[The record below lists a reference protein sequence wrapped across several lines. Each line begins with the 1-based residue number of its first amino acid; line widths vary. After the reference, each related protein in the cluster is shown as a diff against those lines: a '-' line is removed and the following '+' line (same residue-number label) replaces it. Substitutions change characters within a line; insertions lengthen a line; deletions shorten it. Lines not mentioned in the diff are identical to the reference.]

1 MRADKYIFAIMV
13 ALLFVGCTNKEKQ
26 SGATKKKAD
35 ITFAYVTK
43 KVVTPIDEYADEAP
57 KLTCDVQMQ
66 LAESSDKE
74 IEQRINREIIYTIF
88 GYENIEPECATDSFF
103 TAIKNEYLSLRPEY
117 YNEKAMNNSAPW
129 FNYSYT
135 IKSKVERGYN
145 GIINYTSTI
154 DTFTGGAH
162 GSFATTMLN
171 FDPATGEVIELSDF
185 FKENYEEV
193 LIDRLIRALIK
204 KSGAKSFEELQDM
217 GYLVLNDMFV
227 TNNFVL
233 GEEEILFHFNH
244 YDIAPYALGTCDLSF
259 TYDELKDIIKD

>member
-1 MRADKYIFAIMV
+1 MNADTSPAVTIIMPAYNASAYIAEAIQSV
-13 ALLFVGCTNKEKQ
+13 LDQTWTNWE
-26 SGATKKKAD
+26 
-35 ITFAYVTK
+35 
-43 KVVTPIDEYADEAP
+43 
-57 KLTCDVQMQ
+57 L
-66 LAESSDKE
+66 
-74 IEQRINREIIYTIF
+74 IIVDD
-88 GYENIEPECATDSFF
+88 GSTD
-103 TAIKNEYLSLRPEY
+103 NSLQ
-117 YNEKAMNNSAPW
+117 
-129 FNYSYT
+129 T

-204 KSGAKSFEELQDM
+204 KSGAKSFEELQEM

-233 GEEEILFHFNH
+233 GKEEILFHFNH